1 MEEVLDDRSVVLV
14 FVWDLGVFGVG
25 GWVSIEVHKSKHCS
39 FWGSGGG
46 GGAGWASMGYFCIGV
61 RQYFGIVVMELLF
74 WN

>member
-1 MEEVLDDRSVVLV
+1 MEEVLDDRNVVLV

-46 GGAGWASMGYFCIGV
+46 GGAGWASMG
-61 RQYFGIVVMELLF
+61 
-74 WN
+74 

>member
-46 GGAGWASMGYFCIGV
+46 GGGGVGWASMG
-61 RQYFGIVVMELLF
+61 
-74 WN
+74 